1 MSNDFLCCTGARLSG
16 QVLSGLDRGGAAW
29 TVELQ
34 HVRRLVYSER
44 RTRNST
50 VYSLRLK
57 DNGGW
62 RTVSVDIPRQRMAP
76 SIDLIEH
83 RALSARVAE
92 VLAEL
97 RPGFWV
103 RYEVV
108 QGGRWLPLWVGLGA
122 GVLVAA
128 LLWLWAF
135 VAQVQGPPAGVFP
148 AITLGAGLVSGVGA
162 GLVMGLAMRRRVP
175 DVSASA
181 LPGLLTAASRRG

>member
-1 MSNDFLCCTGARLSG
+1 MSDEFLCCMGARLCG

-29 TVELQ
+29 SVELQ
-34 HVRRLVYSER
+34 NVRRLVYSER

-50 VYSLRLK
+50 IYSLRLK
-57 DNGGW
+57 DKAGW
-62 RTVSVDIPRQRMAP
+62 HTISVGIPRQRMAP

-92 VLAEL
+92 VLADL
-97 RPGFWV
+97 RPGFRV

-108 QGGRWLPLWVGLGA
+108 QGGRFLPVWVGLGA
-122 GVLVAA
+122 GALVGA
-128 LLWLWAF
+128 LVWLWAF
-135 VAQVQGPPAGVFP
+135 FAQVQGPPVGAFP

-162 GLVMGLAMRRRVP
+162 GLVMGLAMRHRVP